1 MRNAREIFS
10 SLSGTDVFQRT
21 DRDHILDLYCGI
33 DTMSRYTLLLISSTE
48 PESLKSSKVINV
60 SLRRR
65 NDGKWTIS
73 FSLVD
78 DTYKDIFIQFCDDM
92 IVSSSV
98 LKDSASGPGFICTRY
113 NGWQQM
119 LSASRGDLLSKS
131 EIKGIIGEMLF
142 IRDFLFPKYGKEGTL
157 QAWLGPKMADQDF
170 VFADTW
176 YEVKATTSDVEH
188 IRISSVEQLDCAM
201 EGTLAI
207 LALDQT
213 SGLDKQGIT
222 VNSLYRELLSLID
235 EDSLKLTFSSLLLRL
250 GFYPRSEYDEYV
262 YQLKGMR
269 QYRVDTAFP
278 CLRRSS
284 MPGSVADAVY
294 SLTLAAIKSYLK
306 E

>member
-10 SLSGTDVFQRT
+10 GLSGTDVFQRA

-33 DTMSRYTLLLISSTE
+33 DAMSRYTLLLISRTE

-92 IVSSSV
+92 IASSSV
-98 LKDSASGPGFICTRY
+98 LKEPASGPRFICTRY

-176 YEVKATTSDVEH
+176 YEVKATTSDAEH

-213 SGLDKQGIT
+213 SGQDKQGVT

-235 EDSLKLTFSSLLLRL
+235 EDPLKLTFSSLLLRL

-269 QYRVDTAFP
+269 QYRVDTDFP
-278 CLRRSS
+278 CLRRSN